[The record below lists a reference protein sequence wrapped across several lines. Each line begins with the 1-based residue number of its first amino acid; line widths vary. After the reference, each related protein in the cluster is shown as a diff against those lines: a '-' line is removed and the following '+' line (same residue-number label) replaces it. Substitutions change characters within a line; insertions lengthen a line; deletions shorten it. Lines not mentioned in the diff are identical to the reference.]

1 MQGANRPSLLGPSDC
16 RAAGPQCAAVLGRP
30 LSTSP
35 SSSNTA
41 PADNVPGQTSGP
53 PEGRFDIGWLLPLLL
68 PLHSNACRFQNTLAS
83 SHLDRGN
90 SRPAG
95 QRQPSQAIRELA
107 TGVFSCGY
115 FSPRMPVERLPKL
128 LLSSSHASGSLPV
141 RLC

>member
-1 MQGANRPSLLGPSDC
+1 
-16 RAAGPQCAAVLGRP
+16 
-30 LSTSP
+30 
-35 SSSNTA
+35 
-41 PADNVPGQTSGP
+41 ADNVPGQTSGP
-53 PEGRFDIGWLLPLLL
+53 PEGRFDIGWLLPDIL

-115 FSPRMPVERLPKL
+115 FSPRMPVERFPKL
-128 LLSSSHASGSLPV
+128 LLSISHASGSLPV
-141 RLC
+141 RLFCLARNLNKIRKLAPILCAWMSELGKLLK